1 MTRIALMTKRA
12 PDEPRST
19 LISVPPSR
27 SGIERAAGA
36 YLAFAARYAIPDEV
50 RTDMYVA
57 LEEITSNVVRHGTRA
72 SRIDITFTVTI
83 DALQIDITDNGEPFD
98 PFSAP
103 PPDVTQAIDERPLGG
118 LGVFLV
124 RRLTESSYERR
135 GDANHVRLRR
145 VLGAGRPGGSN

>member
-1 MTRIALMTKRA
+1 MTKRA
-12 PDEPRST
+12 LDKPRST
-19 LISVPPSR
+19 RISIPPSR

-36 YLAFAARYAIPDEV
+36 YLACVARHAIPDEV

-72 SRIDITFTVTI
+72 SRIDITFTIAV
-83 DALQIDITDNGEPFD
+83 DALQIDITDDGEAFD

-135 GDANHVRLRR
+135 GDVNHVRLRR
-145 VLGAGRPGGSN
+145 VFGAGRAGARSVSE